1 MRIPRIYTPQTL
13 IPQQTIQLEE
23 QASAHLMRVLRL
35 KEGHS
40 IVLFDGSGYAF
51 QAEIATLSK
60 KTLAARII
68 EPLPQQP
75 TSPLHSEI
83 ALAVSKGDKMDWIIQ
98 KATELGV
105 NTISPVISTRT
116 DIRLDEQRWQKKHAS
131 WQQIMISACEQSGRD
146 HLVTIHPVQ
155 ALIHWLQNCQASSK
169 LICHLEQST
178 RFAEVATNQDV
189 AMCFGS
195 EGGFTDEEVKLA
207 QTHGFIPVSM
217 GPRVLR
223 AETAPLAALAI
234 AQAQWGD
241 F

>member
-13 IPQQTIQLEE
+13 SPELCIQLEE
-23 QASAHLMRVLRL
+23 QASTHLMRVLRL
-35 KEGHS
+35 KEGHL
-40 IVLFDGSGYAF
+40 IELFDGSGQAF
-51 QAEIATLSK
+51 HAEIINLGK
-60 KTLAARII
+60 KTLEARII
-68 EPLPQQP
+68 EHLPEQAP
-75 TSPLHSEI
+75 SPLYSEI

-116 DIRLDEQRWQKKHAS
+116 DIRIDEKRWQKKHAS
-131 WQQIMISACEQSGRD
+131 WLQIMHGACEQSGRN

-155 ALIHWLQNCQASSK
+155 PLNDWLLNCQANTK
-169 LICHLEQST
+169 LICHLDQST
-178 RFAEVATNQDV
+178 RFAEIGSTDDI

-195 EGGFTDEEVKLA
+195 EGGFTAKEVELA
-207 QTHGFIPVSM
+207 RTQGFTPVSM

-234 AQAQWGD
+234 AQTQWGD

>member
-1 MRIPRIYTPQTL
+1 MRMPRIYTPQTL
-13 IPQQTIQLEE
+13 SSDLSLSLEE
-23 QASAHLMRVLRL
+23 QASAHLMRVLRM
-35 KEGHS
+35 KEGQA
-40 IVLFDGSGYAF
+40 IELFDGSGQAF
-51 QAEIATLSK
+51 QAEIIALHK
-60 KTLAARII
+60 KTLDARVLQQ
-68 EPLPQQP
+68 LPEQQP
-75 TSPLHSEI
+75 SPLQSEI
-83 ALAVSKGDKMDWIIQ
+83 ALAVSKGDKMDWIVQ

-116 DIRLDEQRWQKKHAS
+116 DVRMDEKRWQKKHAS
-131 WQQIMISACEQSGRD
+131 WLQIMQGACEQSGRN

-155 ALIHWLQNCQASSK
+155 PLKNWLINCQAQTK

-178 RFAEVATNQDV
+178 RFADIDSSKDI

-195 EGGFTDEEVKLA
+195 EGGFSDEEVELA
-207 QTHGFIPVSM
+207 RAKGFIPVSM

-234 AQAQWGD
+234 AQSQWGD